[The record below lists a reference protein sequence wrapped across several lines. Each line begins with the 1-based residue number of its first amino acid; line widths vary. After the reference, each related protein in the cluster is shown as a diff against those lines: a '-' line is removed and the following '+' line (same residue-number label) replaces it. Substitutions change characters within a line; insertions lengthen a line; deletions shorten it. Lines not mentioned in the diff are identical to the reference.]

1 MRLSQREMN
10 FLLFHVALFVIIPY
24 LPRDILILTDNIL
37 IRIILLAWIIMAAY
51 HGPMMAISAFI
62 VVVFLFIM
70 RNRIKIRHMEK
81 IMSQSTPESPAIE
94 EIQTPETAP
103 AQPVFDTPV
112 VESHSFFPQED
123 SGSDAF
129 APVAE
134 SMNQKIPLPTEGSN
148 DGSQKA
154 INQLFRWV
162 NPTPAQEG
170 P

>member
-1 MRLSQREMN
+1 MRIPQREIN
-10 FLLFHVALFVIIPY
+10 ILIVHVLLFLAIPY
-24 LPRDILILTDNIL
+24 LPRKVLILTDNIL
-37 IRIILLAWIIMAAY
+37 VRLALLAILISAAY
-51 HGPMMAISAFI
+51 VGPIVAISTFI
-62 VVVFLFIM
+62 VIAFLFIE
-70 RNRIKIRHMEK
+70 RNKRKMHMLERK
-81 IMSQSTPESPAIE
+81 MAQSTPESPAIE
-94 EIQTPETAP
+94 SIETPETAP

-112 VESHSFFPQED
+112 VESHAFMPQND